1 MDKTK
6 LQTVSIFILIISQ
19 ITTGIFFY
27 NKLQIQEKEIK
38 QVKTKLHV
46 LKDDVDYNSYT
57 VNQANERNNDQD
69 DKIDDLENEIDN

>member
-6 LQTVSIFILIISQ
+6 LQTVSIFILIFSQ
-19 ITTGIFFY
+19 ITTGIIFY
-27 NKLQIQEKEIK
+27 NKLQIQDKEIK

-46 LKDDVDYNSYT
+46 LKDDVDDNSYT
-57 VNQANERNNDQD
+57 LNQANERNNDQD